1 MILPDINLLIYATD
15 TTSRFHRAARGWWE
29 KALSSQETVA
39 LPWAV
44 TLGFIRL
51 ATHPRIFATP
61 LTVAAACAVAREW
74 LARPM
79 VQIIEP
85 GPRHQD
91 ILFQLLEK
99 AGTGANLTTDA
110 HLAALAIEYQAV
122 LHTSDSDFA
131 RFSGLRFRNPIE

>member
-1 MILPDINLLIYATD
+1 MIIPDINLLIYATD
-15 TTSRFHRAARGWWE
+15 DASRFHRKARGWWE
-29 KALSSQETVA
+29 TTLSGRETVA

-51 ATHPRIFATP
+51 ATHPRVFVTP
-61 LTVAAACAVAREW
+61 LTIAAACAAAREW

-85 GPRHQD
+85 GHRHQD
-91 ILFQLLEK
+91 ILFHLLEQ

-110 HLAALAIEYQAV
+110 HLAAIAIEYQAV
-122 LHTSDSDFA
+122 LYTSDNDFG
-131 RFSGLRFRNPIE
+131 RFPGLRFRNPLG